1 MKFIIYTILSTY
13 LLCSA
18 NISIAQENQY
28 KPGGSKWASTWSKFY
43 SGDHEPELD
52 DPLIEAGKDMT
63 LVICEAVKMK
73 DMALRR
79 YAIGALGFIGDE
91 RALPTLEGI
100 LKSKDE
106 IYYFR
111 GDALHSIYQIKK
123 DLGKKYANEFG
134 NEHEYLKMLQDN
146 INKDAKWLTE
156 PTEE

>member
-1 MKFIIYTILSTY
+1 MKSIASTILFIY
-13 LLCSA
+13 LLCTAS
-18 NISIAQENQY
+18 ISIAQERQY
-28 KPGGSKWASTWSKFY
+28 KPGGAKWAATWAKFY

-52 DPLIEAGKDMT
+52 DPLIEAGKGMT

-91 RALPTLEGI
+91 GALPTLEGI

-111 GDALHSIYQIKK
+111 GDALHSIYLINK
-123 DLGKKYANEFG
+123 DLGKKYAKKFG
-134 NEHEYLKMLQDN
+134 NEHEYLKRLEDN